1 MADKFSDLD
10 LEIES
15 LLAGIGYDPETDN
28 VDDSITLKRTST
40 ELASD
45 FDGTPI
51 IGTEKKSKK
60 IPKPTVMK
68 EVKMSNGRGRPQDK
82 TIDFSHYP
90 DVNIKL
96 GILFGALYK
105 KFGAETVTLLQHQNL
120 MEVVI
125 LDKDCDSSC
134 QRVRIYVGEINKL
147 AHGRDKCKGRF
158 NCYERKGVYPLVELI
173 AAVSSTIDKFLKK

>member
-1 MADKFSDLD
+1 MADNFSDLD

-15 LLAGIGYDPETDN
+15 LLAGIGYNPEEDN
-28 VDDSITLKRTST
+28 VDDSTTLNRTSA

-51 IGTEKKSKK
+51 IGTEKKTKK
-60 IPKPTVMK
+60 ILKPTVAK
-68 EVKMSNGRGRPQDK
+68 EVKVSNGRGRPQDK
-82 TIDFSHYP
+82 TIDFSHYT
-90 DVNIKL
+90 DVNMKL

-105 KFGAETVTLLQHQNL
+105 KFGQETITLLQHQNL
-120 MEVVI
+120 LEIVI
-125 LDKDCDSSC
+125 LDNDGDSSC
-134 QRVRIYVGEINKL
+134 QRVRIYVGEINKT

-173 AAVSSTIDKFLKK
+173 AAVSSTVEKFVKK